1 MRLFF
6 FPFFFLFFLTASRSD
21 EHGGGGDEDSS
32 DDGQALRSS
41 GASTSTTT
49 VTTTSTSATNAPS
62 SPPRSFWKRRA
73 SKAHEALQKVATHSG
88 VFAPGAL
95 SIKESLGSSPPHSS
109 NSSAGHSRTSSPRPS
124 LTDRVYRTDELD
136 SSSGQPQ
143 PQHHDEMI
151 RSASTP
157 VQRHAVAPPAV
168 AAAVAAA
175 VGVPKTR
182 QQLEAERLALFQQL
196 LAAHN
201 VDLPAL
207 HKLSWKGVPHQVRA
221 LVWRLL
227 VGYLPSNVDR
237 RESTLARKRN
247 EYHEQMK
254 LVDVDEAARSPAD
267 QKMWNQI
274 TIDMP
279 RTHPKLPLFQDPI
292 VQQLHRRLLFLW
304 AVRHPASGYVQG
316 INDLA
321 TPFFVVFLAAELGIA
336 LDELCAKSSIADVDA
351 ELRAAVEADTYWCFS
366 RLLDSIQD
374 HYTFAQPGIQR
385 LVIKLHEIV
394 ARVDR
399 PLSLHL
405 AAQECQFIQ
414 FSFRW
419 FNCLLMRELSLYH
432 IVRTWDTYLS
442 DDTAEG
448 AGFAAFHTYVCAA
461 FLCHWSKQLRQL
473 DFQEIMLFL
482 QSLPTDSWAEDE
494 IETMLAQAYVWYSLF
509 EGAQAHLEPAESPLP
524 H

>member
-1 MRLFF
+1 
-6 FPFFFLFFLTASRSD
+6 LTGVVLTER
-21 EHGGGGDEDSS
+21 
-32 DDGQALRSS
+32 
-41 GASTSTTT
+41 
-49 VTTTSTSATNAPS
+49 SATNAPS
-62 SPPRSFWKRRA
+62 TAPRSFWKRRA
-73 SKAHEALQKVATHSG
+73 STKTAPDAAAALHKVGTH
-88 VFAPGAL
+88 L
-95 SIKESLGSSPPHSS
+95 SLTNSLKGEPGSSPPASS
-109 NSSAGHSRTSSPRPS
+109 SSAHSSAGHSRTSSPPLPPLPHPAS
-124 LTDRVYRTDELD
+124 PLAADDAL
-136 SSSGQPQ
+136 P
-143 PQHHDEMI
+143 
-151 RSASTP
+151 SASDALT
-157 VQRHAVAPPAV
+157 RRSTAPPSV
-168 AAAVAAA
+168 S
-175 VGVPKTR
+175 VPKTR
-182 QQLEAERLALFQQL
+182 QQLDAERLALFQSL

-207 HKLSWKGVPHQVRA
+207 HKVSWKGVPDPVRA

-227 VGYLPSNVDR
+227 VGYLPGNVDR

-247 EYHEQMK
+247 EYHEQVK
-254 LVDVDEAARSPAD
+254 LVDVDESARTPAD
-267 QKMWNQI
+267 QKMWTQI

-279 RTHPKLPLFQDPI
+279 RTHPKLPLFQDVV

-321 TPFFVVFLAAELGIA
+321 TPFFVVFLAAELGISA
-336 LDELCAKSSIADVDA
+336 EELCAKTSIADVDA
-351 ELRAAVEADTYWCFS
+351 GVRAAVEADTYWCFS

-385 LVIKLHEIV
+385 LVIKLHDIV
-394 ARVDR
+394 ARVDL
-399 PLSLHL
+399 PLSAHL

-432 IVRTWDTYLS
+432 IIRTWDTYLS

-482 QSLPTDSWAEDE
+482 QSLPTDYWGELE
-494 IETMLAQAYVWYSLF
+494 IETMLAQAYVWYSCF
-509 EGAQAHLEPAESPLP
+509 EGAQAHLDQSGSALDFGRNN
-524 H
+524 